1 MMSKAFATRLL
12 AAAAGLVGLLGRDD
26 LADLVMATFFCC
38 GCLGSGIGAGED
50 LGAATGAGAVFTG
63 VGAGDFPFAAAG
75 LFGGI
80 IMFIKFRGM
89 HWNLRPST
97 TPITCFSEL
106 KT

>member
-12 AAAAGLVGLLGRDD
+12 AAAAGLAGLVGRDD
-26 LADLVMATFFCC
+26 LADLGMATFFCC
-38 GCLGSGIGAGED
+38 CCLGDGIGAGED
-50 LGAATGAGAVFTG
+50 FGAATGAGVVFTG
-63 VGAGDFPFAAAG
+63 VGADFPFAAG